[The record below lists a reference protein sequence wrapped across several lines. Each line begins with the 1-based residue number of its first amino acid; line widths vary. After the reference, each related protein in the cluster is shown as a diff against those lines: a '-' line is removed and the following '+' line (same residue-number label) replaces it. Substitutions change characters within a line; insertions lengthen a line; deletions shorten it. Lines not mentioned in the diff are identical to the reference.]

1 MGRTVRAARAEGELP
16 EHAVEPGR
24 GPRVLPL
31 RTTRPEL
38 LARRRELRP
47 AGSRLLRHAIERIL
61 ERVLDAEAG
70 RRRRRPARVG
80 HRPARAHRPGTAG
93 RTPHGRATAEDA
105 SQVTLQPGWWTG
117 HGHHRGTGHR
127 GAATQQR
134 HQIVPALHSR
144 GCPGTYVDTHVRRR
158 PGETRE
164 IVVCI
169 HVHAVQGTRRSAPEG
184 GPPVRGRLRETPARR
199 GSEQIHQRVV
209 EVVVPV
215 GPHDPSHRQ
224 RPVPQRAEHLG

>member
-1 MGRTVRAARAEGELP
+1 V
-16 EHAVEPGR
+16 PG
-24 GPRVLPL
+24 

-47 AGSRLLRHAIERIL
+47 AGSRLLRHAIKRVL
-61 ERVLDAEAG
+61 ERVLDAEA
-70 RRRRRPARVG
+70 RRRRRHPARVMG
-80 HRPARAHRPGTAG
+80 HRPPARAHRPGTGG

-105 SQVTLQPGWWTG
+105 PQVTLQPGWWTG
-117 HGHHRGTGHR
+117 HGHHRRASHR

-134 HQIVPALHSR
+134 HQIVPALL
-144 GCPGTYVDTHVRRR
+144 CPGTYVDTHARR

-164 IVVCI
+164 VVVCI
-169 HVHAVQGTRRSAPEG
+169 HVHAVQRTRRSAPEG
-184 GPPVRGRLRETPARR
+184 GPPVRGRLREAPARR

-209 EVVVPV
+209 EVVVAV